1 MPKNLQ
7 NCHTYRKIVTPF
19 FGQMMYLCAQNSFTN
34 RTLMDE
40 LTRFIAETPLWLT
53 IIFFAV
59 FAAMW
64 IWFFVLLWQTLRG
77 KFFSE

>member
-1 MPKNLQ
+1 MN
-7 NCHTYRKIVTPF
+7 
-19 FGQMMYLCAQNSFTN
+19 
-34 RTLMDE
+34 E

-64 IWFFVLLWQTLRG
+64 IWFFVLLWQALRG

>member
-1 MPKNLQ
+1 MAK
-7 NCHTYRKIVTPF
+7 TFKIVTPIAKLSHPF
-19 FGQMMYLCAQNSFTN
+19 SDKRCTFAPKIHSQTEPLMY
-34 RTLMDE
+34 E

-64 IWFFVLLWQTLRG
+64 IWFFVLLWQALRG
-77 KFFSE
+77 K

>member
-7 NCHTYRKIVTPF
+7 NRHTYRRIVTPF
-19 FGQMMYLCAQNSFTN
+19 FGQTMYFCSQIIIHSNKP
-34 RTLMDE
+34 MDE

-53 IIFFAV
+53 IPFFAV

-64 IWFFVLLWQTLRG
+64 IWFLVLLVQALSG
-77 KFFSE
+77 K

>member
-1 MPKNLQ
+1 MPK
-7 NCHTYRKIVTPF
+7 TFKIVTPIAKLSHPF
-19 FGQMMYLCAQNSFTN
+19 SGKRCIFAPKIHSQTEP
-34 RTLMDE
+34 LMDE

-64 IWFFVLLWQTLRG
+64 IWFFVLLVQALRG
-77 KFFSE
+77 K

>member
-1 MPKNLQ
+1 
-7 NCHTYRKIVTPF
+7 
-19 FGQMMYLCAQNSFTN
+19 MMYLRAQNSFTN
-34 RTLMDE
+34 RTE

-64 IWFFVLLWQTLRG
+64 IWFFVLLWQALRG